1 MIEFNFKKEKSC
13 GFVVYQRPEE
23 GEIKYLLVRQGNNTW
38 GFPKGHIENNE
49 SELQTAMRELKEE
62 TGLEVRIFLG
72 FKEVISY
79 TLGKNAVKKV
89 IFFLGESDTDEVK
102 CDGAEIVEY
111 RWLPYNIALSQ
122 LSFDDLKRVL
132 EKANVCLNTIKRKSG
147 EI

>member
-23 GEIKYLLVRQGNNTW
+23 GEIKYLVVRQGNNTW

-49 SELQTAMRELKEE
+49 SELQTAIRELKEE
-62 TGLEVRIFLG
+62 TGLEARIFLG

-79 TLGKNAVKKV
+79 PLGKNAVKKV
-89 IFFLGESDTDEVK
+89 IFFMGEGNTEEVK

-111 RWLPYNIALSQ
+111 RWLPYEIAMSQ
-122 LSFDDLKRVL
+122 LSFEDLKRVL
-132 EKANVCLNTIKRKSG
+132 KKANACLKIIGGKTGGI
-147 EI
+147 